1 MKNLIKAMLAV
12 QSVVKGMEKNSNVG
26 GGGFGSYKGTKDED
40 VKVVFNE
47 QFTKNGLIIVP
58 IDIDEETKI
67 ERWEENGKQKQSV
80 FTKVKVK
87 YQVYH
92 ESGESMQI
100 VGYGHG
106 VDSQDKG
113 AGKATTYALKYA
125 LLYSFLT
132 PVGKIDDSDTHHSEE
147 ITVPKTQATPK
158 KKLEDKNID
167 NLVAW
172 SVENGKTIKDL
183 ETSVEMTLVQKAEL
197 VQKLKE
203 AYKLKNLSPDYE
215 Q

>member
-1 MKNLIKAMLAV
+1 
-12 QSVVKGMEKNSNVG
+12 
-26 GGGFGSYKGTKDED
+26 
-40 VKVVFNE
+40 
-47 QFTKNGLIIVP
+47 
-58 IDIDEETKI
+58 
-67 ERWEENGKQKQSV
+67 
-80 FTKVKVK
+80 
-87 YQVYH
+87 
-92 ESGESMQI
+92 MQI

-183 ETSVEMTLVQKAEL
+183 ETSVEMTLVLKAEL

>member
-147 ITVPKTQATPK
+147 IQVPKDQPTPNK
-158 KKLEDKNID
+158 VLEDANVQALID
-167 NLVAW
+167 H
-172 SVENGKTIKDL
+172 TIKIKGTIVDI
-183 ETSVEMTLVQKAEL
+183 ERNFAITPVQKETIVKA
-197 VQKLKE
+197 LKDV
-203 AYKLKNLSPDYE
+203 K
-215 Q
+215 

>member
-147 ITVPKTQATPK
+147 IQVPKAQPKPK
-158 KKLEDKNID
+158 KVLEDANVQALID
-167 NLVAW
+167 H
-172 SVENGKTIKDL
+172 TIKNKGTIVDI
-183 ETSVEMTLVQKAEL
+183 ERNFAITPVQKATI
-197 VQKLKE
+197 VKSLKDV
-203 AYKLKNLSPDYE
+203 K
-215 Q
+215 